1 MSFQR
6 HGWIK
11 TGSARRVGTAAH
23 GRSPTL
29 AAGVLSIAVLVI
41 ATVASLLIPTAARA
55 ACSYDM
61 NGVGYDCPEGGG
73 YHPPASRPS
82 ARDQRG
88 SNDED
93 PEAEQR
99 AAQYN
104 QTWSQASAAFEAKN
118 YALALQL
125 YEQAV
130 ALNPGPA
137 GKGNIDFV
145 KGLMAWSSDPRSA
158 LAFFPGSAA
167 LSRSVR
173 RPGKRTT

>member
-1 MSFQR
+1 MHVISATRMDQDWISPACRDGSTRPRVQR
-6 HGWIK
+6 
-11 TGSARRVGTAAH
+11 S
-23 GRSPTL
+23 

-118 YALALQL
+118 YASLCNSTNRPWRLTL
-125 YEQAV
+125 
-130 ALNPGPA
+130 GRPA
-137 GKGNIDFV
+137 R
-145 KGLMAWSSDPRSA
+145 ATSTSSK
-158 LAFFPGSAA
+158 
-167 LSRSVR
+167 V
-173 RPGKRTT
+173 